1 MSHHLASRSTA
12 QFRFWISDLDYSAAY
27 LMKASRELEKVLA
40 HAESRL
46 APTGTRLPTEVLPLY
61 KKFLK
66 VEEHRLRLSH
76 QAGGGG
82 REICARRAE
91 LVDVL
96 LRYAFDATSSVVV
109 RGNGEPEMSLALI
122 ALGGYGRGELNPF
135 SDVDVMLLHRQAK
148 EISPRLEEMVNQI
161 LYLLWDS
168 GFKVGH
174 STRSIKEAITQANSD
189 MRTKTAMLEARFLAG
204 DTRLAREFREQF
216 RAKCVVGHERDY
228 VKMRMD
234 DQVARHKKFGDS
246 VYLQEPNLKG
256 GCGGLRDY
264 QNLLWITYFKEGS
277 LSTNQL
283 VGKDWLSESDQTRI
297 ERAYDFLLRLRTDL
311 HYATGRA
318 TDILHLNLQEQIASR
333 LGYSSRNGQLCSEAL
348 MRDYYGHTRNILRV
362 TERITQQFVRGHVTN
377 KTRSLFSF
385 LPLARAHKT
394 PLGEC
399 FFIRDKQLHSAR
411 RDVFRNDP
419 EQMMR
424 AFELAQQRE
433 VDISPELE
441 DLLSRSLRHVTRT
454 YQYARGP
461 RAIFKAILSQKGRV
475 GRSMRM
481 MHRTDF
487 LGRYIPEFGQLTCLV
502 QHEFLHRYTADEH
515 TLVCIDKLDALAA
528 TDDPKL
534 IHYRKLFE
542 QLTDPLV
549 LYLALLLHDSGKAV
563 GRPHSEASALFAQRV
578 AARLQLSS
586 EQRKSLILLVDHHL
600 TMSKMAQQRNL
611 DDPSTVMEFAQ
622 TVKDQKNLDALMLLT
637 LADGQGT
644 SADTWSDWKE
654 SLVWQLFH
662 ESSRYLADRKSYYE
676 QTRIARES
684 LRASVAENLSPDYTE
699 EIEAQF
705 EYMPDDYFRATRVP
719 EIVEHIKL
727 FRSFL
732 DNVSIAREF
741 PLRPAVRWKV
751 VPDEGHTVMTFCTW
765 ERERLLAKVA
775 GSFSVVPLN
784 ILSADVFP
792 RDDNAM
798 LGVFR
803 VCDTKARPISSP
815 RDFELVEQTL
825 RRALEDE
832 TFDFV
837 PPIEKAKR
845 SSLRPTVGI
854 EFPTRITIDN
864 KTHPT
869 YTLIE
874 FQAPDRIGL
883 LYDVLSCLDHENI
896 LIPLFRI
903 NTQAGAAIDTLYVVD
918 ASGRTKIAD
927 LQRIRTIQQHLKDAI
942 LLGSAKP

>member
-1 MSHHLASRSTA
+1 ME
-12 QFRFWISDLDYSAAY
+12 
-27 LMKASRELEKVLA
+27 ASRELEKVLA

-46 APTGTRLPTEVLPLY
+46 APTGARRPTEVLPLY

-66 VEEHRLRLSH
+66 VEEHRLRLRH
-76 QAGGGG
+76 QAGGSG

-91 LVDVL
+91 LVNVL
-96 LRYAFDATSSVVV
+96 LRYAFGAASSVAA
-109 RGNGEPEMSLALI
+109 RENGELELPLALI

-135 SDVDVMLLHRQAK
+135 SDVDVMLLHRQSA
-148 EISPRLEEMVNQI
+148 EVSPRLKEMVNQI

-174 STRSIKEAITQANSD
+174 STRSIKEAIAQANSD
-189 MRTKTAMLEARFLAG
+189 MRTKTAMLEAQFLAG
-204 DTRLAREFREQF
+204 DTQLAREFREQF

-228 VKMRMD
+228 VEMRMD

-246 VYLQEPNLKG
+246 VFLQEPNLKS

-283 VGKDWLSESDQTRI
+283 VGKDWLSESDQRRI

-333 LGYSSRNGQLCSEAL
+333 LGYSARKGQLRSESL

-362 TERITQQFVRGHVTN
+362 TERITQQFVRGHVTS

-385 LPLARAHKT
+385 LPLARANKT
-394 PLGEC
+394 PLGQF
-399 FFIRDKQLHSAR
+399 FFIENKQLHPAR

-419 EQMMR
+419 EQIMR
-424 AFELAQQRE
+424 AFELAQEHE

-441 DLLSRSLRHVTRT
+441 DFLSRSLRHVTRT

-461 RAIFKAILSQKGRV
+461 RAIFKSILSQKGRV
-475 GRSMRM
+475 GRILRM
-481 MHRTDF
+481 MHRVDF

-515 TLVCIDKLDALAA
+515 TLVCIDKLDALAK

-542 QLTDPLV
+542 RLPDPFV

-578 AARLQLSS
+578 AARLQLTP

-611 DDPSTVMEFAQ
+611 DDPTTVMEFAQ
-622 TVKDQKNLDALMLLT
+622 IIKEQKNLDALMLLT

-662 ESSRYLADRKSYYE
+662 DSSRYLADRKSYHE

-684 LRASVAENLSPDYTE
+684 LRASVAENLSPEYAE
-699 EIEAQF
+699 EIESHF
-705 EYMPDDYFRATRVP
+705 EYMPDHYFRATSVP
-719 EIVEHIKL
+719 EIVEHVKL

-732 DNVSIAREF
+732 ENILSAREF
-741 PLRPAVRWKV
+741 PLAPAVEWKV
-751 VPDEGHTVMTFCTW
+751 VPEEGHTVMAFCTW

-784 ILSADVFP
+784 ILSADIFP
-792 RDDNAM
+792 RDDNAV

-803 VCDTKARPISSP
+803 VCDTKARPVSSP
-815 RDFELVEQTL
+815 RDFDLVERTL
-825 RRALEDE
+825 QRALEDE
-832 TFDFV
+832 TFDFG

-845 SSLRPTVGI
+845 SSLRPAVGI

-874 FQAPDRIGL
+874 FQAADRIGL
-883 LYDVLSCLDHENI
+883 LYDVLSCLDRENI
-896 LIPLFRI
+896 LVPLFRI
-903 NTQAGAAIDTLYVVD
+903 NTQAGAAIDTLYAVD
-918 ASGRTKIAD
+918 AFSHAKIAD
-927 LQRIRTIQQHLKDAI
+927 LQRIRAVQQHLKHAI
-942 LLGSAKP
+942 LRG

>member
-1 MSHHLASRSTA
+1 
-12 QFRFWISDLDYSAAY
+12 
-27 LMKASRELEKVLA
+27 
-40 HAESRL
+40 
-46 APTGTRLPTEVLPLY
+46 
-61 KKFLK
+61 
-66 VEEHRLRLSH
+66 
-76 QAGGGG
+76 
-82 REICARRAE
+82 
-91 LVDVL
+91 
-96 LRYAFDATSSVVV
+96 
-109 RGNGEPEMSLALI
+109 
-122 ALGGYGRGELNPF
+122 
-135 SDVDVMLLHRQAK
+135 MLLHRQSA
-148 EISPRLEEMVNQI
+148 EVSPRLKEMVNQI

-174 STRSIKEAITQANSD
+174 STRSIKEAIAQANSD
-189 MRTKTAMLEARFLAG
+189 MRTKTAMLEAQFLAG
-204 DTRLAREFREQF
+204 DTQLAREFREQF

-228 VKMRMD
+228 VEMRMD

-246 VYLQEPNLKG
+246 VFLQEPNLKS

-283 VGKDWLSESDQTRI
+283 VGKDWLSESDQRRI

-333 LGYSSRNGQLCSEAL
+333 LGYSARKGQLRSESL

-362 TERITQQFVRGHVTN
+362 TERITQQFVRGHVTS

-385 LPLARAHKT
+385 LPLARANKT
-394 PLGEC
+394 PLGEF
-399 FFIRDKQLHSAR
+399 FFIGNKQLHPAR

-424 AFELAQQRE
+424 AFELAQEHE

-441 DLLSRSLRHVTRT
+441 DFLSRSLRHVTRT
-454 YQYARGP
+454 YQYAREP
-461 RAIFKAILSQKGRV
+461 RAIFKSILSQKGRV
-475 GRSMRM
+475 GRILRM
-481 MHRTDF
+481 MHRVDF

-515 TLVCIDKLDALAA
+515 TLVCIDKLDALAK

-542 QLTDPLV
+542 RLPDPFV

-578 AARLQLSS
+578 AARLQLTP

-611 DDPSTVMEFAQ
+611 DDPTTVMEFAQ
-622 TVKDQKNLDALMLLT
+622 IVKEQKNLDALMLLT

-662 ESSRYLADRKSYYE
+662 DSSRYLADRKSYHE

-684 LRASVAENLSPDYTE
+684 LRASVAENLSPEYAE
-699 EIEAQF
+699 EIESHF
-705 EYMPDDYFRATRVP
+705 EYMPDHYFRATSVP
-719 EIVEHIKL
+719 EIVEHVKL

-732 DNVSIAREF
+732 ENILSAREF
-741 PLRPAVRWKV
+741 PLAPAVEWKV
-751 VPDEGHTVMTFCTW
+751 VPEEGHTVMAFCTW

-784 ILSADVFP
+784 ILSADIFP
-792 RDDNAM
+792 RDDNAV

-803 VCDTKARPISSP
+803 VCDTKARPVSSP
-815 RDFELVEQTL
+815 GDLELVERTL
-825 RRALEDE
+825 QRALEDE
-832 TFDFV
+832 TFDFG

-845 SSLRPTVGI
+845 SSLRPAVGI

-874 FQAPDRIGL
+874 FQAADRIGL
-883 LYDVLSCLDHENI
+883 LYDVLSCLDRENI
-896 LIPLFRI
+896 LVPLFRI
-903 NTQAGAAIDTLYVVD
+903 NTQAGAAIDTLYAVD
-918 ASGRTKIAD
+918 AFSHAKIAD
-927 LQRIRTIQQHLKDAI
+927 LQRIRTTQQHLKDAI
-942 LLGSAKP
+942 LRG